1 MPNRLD
7 HSPDQDFFCSNY
19 KEKTTLIIQN
29 QHVAGHKADVGECLL
44 MAHSRRSVLMKDK
57 IGVGSR

>member
-29 QHVAGHKADVGECLL
+29 QHVAGHKAAVDECLL
-44 MAHSRRSVLMKDK
+44 MAHS
-57 IGVGSR
+57 